1 MENVKIDIFL
11 FDLVI
16 NEYILFVVIENIYN
30 NFEFEFLWNLLNL
43 VVLLVV

>member
-11 FDLVI
+11 FDLVV

-43 VVLLVV
+43 VVFLVV

>member
-11 FDLVI
+11 FDLVV